1 MLFNSF
7 EYLLYF
13 PIVEVIYFLL
23 SCKYRYIFL
32 LLASYYFYM
41 NWNPKYAL
49 LMGFSTVVTYFSGI
63 YLEKGNKI
71 SDSYKKEKYKKIVYF
86 GVF

>member
-1 MLFNSF
+1 MLFNSW
-7 EYLLYF
+7 EYM
-13 PIVEVIYFLL
+13 IYFLIVVL
-23 SCKYRYIFL
+23 IYFFLKFKYKYIFL
-32 LLASYYFYM
+32 LFASYYFYM

-71 SDSYKKEKYKKIVYF
+71 SDNYRQEKYKKNVCF